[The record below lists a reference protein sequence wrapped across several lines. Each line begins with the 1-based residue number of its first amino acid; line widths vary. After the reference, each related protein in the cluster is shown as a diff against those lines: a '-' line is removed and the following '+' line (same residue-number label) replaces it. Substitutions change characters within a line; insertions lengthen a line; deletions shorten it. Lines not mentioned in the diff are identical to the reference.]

1 MGYRTGSITN
11 ANPALELYNQIA
23 AEFDLHANW
32 DFVDT
37 VVIGSN
43 THKVWKNRGS
53 GSGANAFG
61 QDFFVDFQYAASG
74 GTTLRVRCF
83 ELYDSTLDK
92 CARPCV
98 GAASSLPI
106 NADGSWGDAAPG
118 ASTGYTLE
126 NTSLVYADVL
136 TVTTAFDYFI
146 QVSVNKIN
154 VATKFSTTNTALYAG
169 LFEPLMAADPFPLC
183 IVGTSGN
190 ENSLT
195 DSGVSRHPN
204 KTTTAADNFK
214 FQCEAYNS
222 QGGNAAT
229 SDLFH
234 NAAFASRILLR
245 HPNNAGTSDAAVYG
259 RNRGLL
265 YNCVYLA
272 DGGTATVNGDTMTSG
287 AETYTKMK
295 FATLGLSAGAWV
307 RQAAP

>member
-1 MGYRTGSITN
+1 MGYRTGSITS
-11 ANPALELYNQIA
+11 ANPAADLYAQIE
-23 AEFDLHANW
+23 AEFNLHANW

-37 VVIGSN
+37 VTIGSN
-43 THKVWKNRGS
+43 THKVWKNRGT

-61 QDFFVDFQYAASG
+61 QDFFLDFQYAASA
-74 GTTLRVRCF
+74 GTTLRVRAF
-83 ELYDSTLDK
+83 ELYDSVNDK
-92 CARPCV
+92 CAHPCV
-98 GAASSLPI
+98 PTASSLAI
-106 NADGSWGDAAPG
+106 NADGSWGDATPG
-118 ASTGYTLE
+118 VSTGYTLE
-126 NTSLVYADVL
+126 NTNLVYAEIL

-146 QVSVNKIN
+146 QVAVNKIS
-154 VATKFSTTNTALYAG
+154 VAAKFSTTNTALYAG
-169 LFEPLMAADPFPLC
+169 VFEPLMAADPFPLC
-183 IVGTSGN
+183 IVATSGN

-195 DSGVSRHPN
+195 DCGVSRHPN

-229 SDLFH
+229 ADLFH

-245 HPNNAGTSDAAVYG
+245 HINSAGTSDAAIYG

-265 YNCVYLA
+265 YNCVYLP

-295 FATLGLSAGAWV
+295 FGTFNLSAGGWV